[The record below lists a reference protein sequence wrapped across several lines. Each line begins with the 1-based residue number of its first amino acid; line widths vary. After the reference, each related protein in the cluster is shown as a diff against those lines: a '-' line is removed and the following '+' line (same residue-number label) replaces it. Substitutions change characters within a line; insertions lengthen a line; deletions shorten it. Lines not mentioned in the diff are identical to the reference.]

1 MRAVPTLMFAATLA
15 ACTAKALP
23 RSRAGNQHRYDDAIA
38 AAIGQANAVYPVP
51 PALVRAVIR
60 QESAFL
66 PGAVSRSGAR
76 GLMQIMPANARRLGF
91 RPDELWDPAKNIMA
105 GVRLLAVLLKR
116 YRGDV
121 VSSLV
126 AYNAR
131 PRPLFAPLP
140 RNGETPAYVWKVLAF
155 YEQYRRLES
164 GAQPSRKENA
174 CPR

>member
-1 MRAVPTLMFAATLA
+1 
-15 ACTAKALP
+15 
-23 RSRAGNQHRYDDAIA
+23 
-38 AAIGQANAVYPVP
+38 
-51 PALVRAVIR
+51 
-60 QESAFL
+60 
-66 PGAVSRSGAR
+66 
-76 GLMQIMPANARRLGF
+76 MQIMPANARRLGF
-91 RPDELWDPAKNIMA
+91 TPVELWDPAKNIMA
-105 GVRLLAVLLKR
+105 GVRLLAMLLKH

-155 YEQYRRLES
+155 YEQYRRHES